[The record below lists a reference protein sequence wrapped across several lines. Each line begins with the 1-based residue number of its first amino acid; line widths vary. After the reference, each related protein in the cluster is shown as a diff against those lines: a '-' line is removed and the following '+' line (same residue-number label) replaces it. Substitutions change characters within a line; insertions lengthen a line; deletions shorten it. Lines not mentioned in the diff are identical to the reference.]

1 MTPFATGVGGTVTG
15 KWDLNEGNGIGRT
28 FADQLGN
35 ILAGLTYMNFH
46 TTQFGSGEI
55 RGQILVVPEPETYLL
70 MLAGLAGIGAIAR
83 RRRAASSVRV
93 SHGHRQQKRH
103 LALPPSA

>member
-1 MTPFATGVGGTVTG
+1 MPRGSEARSPGT
-15 KWDLNEGNGIGRT
+15 WDLDEGNGTT
-28 FADQLGN
+28 FAEQLGN
-35 ILAGLTYMNFH
+35 ILAGLTYLNFH

-83 RRRAASSVRV
+83 RRRAASITR
-93 SHGHRQQKRH
+93 
-103 LALPPSA
+103 A